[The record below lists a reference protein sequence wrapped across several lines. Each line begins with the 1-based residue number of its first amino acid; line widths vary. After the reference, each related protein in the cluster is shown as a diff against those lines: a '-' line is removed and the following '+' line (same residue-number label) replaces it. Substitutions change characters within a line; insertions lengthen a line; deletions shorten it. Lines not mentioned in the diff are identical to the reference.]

1 MANYYD
7 PNKYSLLKEMQHNT
21 QYSNV
26 TPQQAI
32 EDAQPMFD
40 KDTSKAMASGMQ
52 SGGVSGA
59 LMSGGIMTS
68 NPFMIGGGLLLSE
81 LEAQKKAEA
90 EAERQNIENEKN
102 RRKNIQSVLGQMS
115 TTKFGV

>member
-1 MANYYD
+1 
-7 PNKYSLLKEMQHNT
+7 
-21 QYSNV
+21 
-26 TPQQAI
+26 
-32 EDAQPMFD
+32 
-40 KDTSKAMASGMQ
+40 
-52 SGGVSGA
+52 
-59 LMSGGIMTS
+59 MTG
-68 NPFMIGGGLLLSE
+68 NPYMIGGGLLLSE

>member
-1 MANYYD
+1 MTHMLEFTDEGLSEFTRMSDLVTRLGNYYGESSVE
-7 PNKYSLLKEMQHNT
+7 YFTAL
-21 QYSNV
+21 
-26 TPQQAI
+26 
-32 EDAQPMFD
+32 
-40 KDTSKAMASGMQ
+40 Q
-52 SGGVSGA
+52 SFHQC
-59 LMSGGIMTS
+59 GIMTG
-68 NPFMIGGGLLLSE
+68 NPYMIGGGLLLSE